1 MSNKHFNQGN
11 VWGRVMATK
20 SGGFGSGNGT
30 PALTVHVDCTGAYG
44 NIHAFGRIWGQEKI
58 DAFFEFHRRNPDAVI
73 KFTGFMSQY
82 FKGVKNYTNFSF
94 YKWDA
99 AMGQPPRAAFILT
112 GDVVS
117 KAVKNDAGVIKLKY
131 VKPGSNGYRATSE
144 DFELWFLDGG
154 LYESFSP
161 GQLVE
166 VKGHMQQGAGEDE
179 FGSATGEVR
188 PIVKVV
194 RVIESK

>member
-20 SGGFGSGNGT
+20 SGGFGSGT
-30 PALTVHVDCTGAYG
+30 PALSVHVDCTGAYG

-58 DAFFEFHRRNPDAVI
+58 DAFFEFHRKNTDAVM
-73 KFTGFMSQY
+73 KFTGFISQY
-82 FKGVKNYTNFSF
+82 YKGLKNHTNYSF

-99 AMGQPPRAAFILT
+99 ALGQAPRAAFILT

-117 KAVKNDAGVIKLKY
+117 KAVKNDSGVITLKY
-131 VKPGSNGYRATSE
+131 VKPASNGYRATSE

-161 GQLVE
+161 GQLIE
-166 VKGHMQQGAGEDE
+166 VKGHIQQGAGEDE

>member
-11 VWGRVMATK
+11 VWGRVAATK
-20 SGGFGSGNGT
+20 AGGFGSGT
-30 PALTVHVDCTGAYG
+30 PALSVHVDCSGAYG
-44 NIHAFGRIWGQEKI
+44 NIHAFGRIWGKEKI
-58 DAFFEFHRRNPDAVI
+58 DVFSDFYRRNPDALL

-82 FKGVKNYTNFSF
+82 FKGLKNYTNFSF

-99 AMGQPPRAAFILT
+99 ATGQPPRAAFILS
-112 GDVVS
+112 GDVVA
-117 KAVKNDAGVIKLKY
+117 KAVKDGAGVLTLKY
-131 VKPGSNGYRATSE
+131 AKPGSNGYRATAE
-144 DFELWFLDGG
+144 DFELWVLDGG
-154 LYESFSP
+154 LYESFSV
-161 GQLVE
+161 GQLIE